1 MPYRPGSAVSK
12 AFHHLV
18 ELCSRKPM
26 AERVDMSGRKVIVT
40 GATPGSIGYEVAR
53 TLAAWGAQVAVTTP
67 EDGTGARE
75 ALQRDL
81 RDAGRRPDGIDA
93 HRLDLADAR
102 SAADFAA
109 WYREKSGGRLDV
121 LINNA
126 GILRDVLWRWREPRL
141 SADGFEIHWRTN
153 YLGTFQL
160 TRLLLPMLHESG
172 SRSGDARVI
181 NVSSHQHDKGSN
193 DLLFAPGWH
202 ARAPA
207 AKPRD
212 AAPAGAD
219 AGDLDRAAAAEPHSP
234 RPSSGARMEGPGR
247 HDSWTAYGVS
257 KLALI
262 HHSFELQRRYAAE
275 CNLRTAA
282 VHPGSA
288 YSNMTFGWQDEPPW
302 LQRLRPLMAP
312 IPSLILLTPAQAAQT
327 TIRCA
332 TDPHL
337 EGGHYHER
345 CARAEPIPDARDEA
359 ASRRL
364 WEETDRWFRSL
375 GQQ

>member
-26 AERVDMSGRKVIVT
+26 AERVDMSGRNVIVT

-67 EDGTGARE
+67 EDSAGAKA
-75 ALQRDL
+75 ALQRGL
-81 RDAGRRPDGIDA
+81 RDAGHRPDGIDA
-93 HRLDLADAR
+93 HRLDLAHAR
-102 SAADFAA
+102 SVADFAA
-109 WYREKSGGRLDV
+109 WYREKSGGRLNV

-153 YLGTFQL
+153 YLGTFHL
-160 TRLLLPMLHESG
+160 TRLLLPMLLEAG

-193 DLLFAPGWH
+193 DLLFAPG
-202 ARAPA
+202 
-207 AKPRD
+207 
-212 AAPAGAD
+212 
-219 AGDLDRAAAAEPHSP
+219 
-234 RPSSGARMEGPGR
+234 R

-262 HHSFELQRRYAAE
+262 HHAFELQRRYAADGY
-275 CNLRTAA
+275 LRSAA
-282 VHPGSA
+282 LHPGSA

>member
-26 AERVDMSGRKVIVT
+26 AERVDMSGRNVIVT

-67 EDGTGARE
+67 EDSTGARE
-75 ALQRDL
+75 ALRRNL
-81 RDAGRRPDGIDA
+81 RDAGRRPGAIDA

-102 SAADFAA
+102 SVADFAD
-109 WYREKSGGRLDV
+109 WYRETSGGRLDV

-153 YLGTFQL
+153 YLGTFHL
-160 TRLLLPMLHESG
+160 TRLLLPMLLESG

-181 NVSSHQHDKGSN
+181 NVSSHQHDKGAN
-193 DLLFAPGWH
+193 DLLFAPGW
-202 ARAPA
+202 
-207 AKPRD
+207 
-212 AAPAGAD
+212 
-219 AGDLDRAAAAEPHSP
+219 HSP
-234 RPSSGARMEGPGR
+234 RPSSGARMEDPGR

-262 HHSFELQRRYAAE
+262 HHSFELQRRFAAE

-359 ASRRL
+359 TSRRL
-364 WEETDRWFRSL
+364 WEETDGWFRSL

>member
-26 AERVDMSGRKVIVT
+26 AERVDMSGRNVIVT

-67 EDGTGARE
+67 ENSAGARE
-75 ALQRDL
+75 ALRRDL
-81 RDAGRRPDGIDA
+81 RDAGRRPGGIDA
-93 HRLDLADAR
+93 HRLDLADAG
-102 SAADFAA
+102 SVANFAA
-109 WYREKSGGRLDV
+109 WYRETSGGRLDV

-126 GILRDVLWRWREPRL
+126 GILRDVLWRWRQPRL

-153 YLGTFQL
+153 YLGTFHL
-160 TRLLLPMLHESG
+160 TRLLLPMLLESG
-172 SRSGDARVI
+172 RRSGDARAI

-193 DLLFAPGWH
+193 DLLFAPG
-202 ARAPA
+202 
-207 AKPRD
+207 K
-212 AAPAGAD
+212 
-219 AGDLDRAAAAEPHSP
+219 
-234 RPSSGARMEGPGR
+234 

-262 HHSFELQRRYAAE
+262 HHSFELQRHFAAE

-345 CARAEPIPDARDEA
+345 CARVEPIPDARDEA